1 MMKMENAIPFRR
13 ISGNI
18 FPAGILYNPW
28 MTTNAILLLS
38 FISGAAPLP
47 ALGTGYPS
55 LDGPPT
61 FEERPGFA
69 VFDPAA
75 GTRLRTEAFA
85 DRIAGSDAVYVGE
98 SHDQKFA
105 HLAQLEAL
113 KILAFA
119 KKNKVI
125 VGFEMLNS
133 GLQPVL
139 DRYAAGKLT
148 EKEFLEKADWA
159 KEWGFDF
166 GLYKPLFDHIR
177 ENKLKA
183 AALNVPRAVIKKI
196 ARGGLGALSP
206 EEKKFLPEK
215 VEVNRDPLYLA
226 YLRSTYGGHGDN
238 PMAKVITWDNYLLS
252 MAAWNEG
259 MADSAVKAMKRHK
272 GHALLVIA
280 GNGHVMYNAGIP
292 WSVRVRMPGLGHLSV
307 YTEDLEKLEEFG
319 AAPSPLAD
327 LVWFVRH
334 EKKPAVPAASTAVPA
349 GRRPGSDSVG
359 VTGTP

>member
-1 MMKMENAIPFRR
+1 
-13 ISGNI
+13 
-18 FPAGILYNPW
+18 
-28 MTTNAILLLS
+28 MTTNKALFLSLILS
-38 FISGAAPLP
+38 AAPP
-47 ALGTGYPS
+47 AARGAGDPPP
-55 LDGPPT
+55 GPP
-61 FEERPGFA
+61 A
-69 VFDPAA
+69 VFDGGPGCVVMDPASRESL
-75 GTRLRTEAFA
+75 GPEALA
-85 DRIAGSDAVYVGE
+85 ERIAGSDAVYVGE
-98 SHDQKFA
+98 SHDQKAA

-113 KILAFA
+113 KILSSA

-215 VEVNRDPLYLA
+215 VEVNPDPLYLA

-259 MADSAVKAMKRHK
+259 MADSAVKALKRHK
-272 GHALLVIA
+272 GHAMLVIA

-292 WSVRVRMPGLGHLSV
+292 FSVRNRLPDLKHLSV
-307 YTEDLEKLEEFG
+307 YTEDAEKTAEFREN
-319 AAPSPLAD
+319 PSPLAD

-334 EKKPAVPAASTAVPA
+334 GKKPAVPAVSTAVPA
-349 GRRPGSDSVG
+349 GPRTRSDGVG
-359 VTGTP
+359 ITGAP